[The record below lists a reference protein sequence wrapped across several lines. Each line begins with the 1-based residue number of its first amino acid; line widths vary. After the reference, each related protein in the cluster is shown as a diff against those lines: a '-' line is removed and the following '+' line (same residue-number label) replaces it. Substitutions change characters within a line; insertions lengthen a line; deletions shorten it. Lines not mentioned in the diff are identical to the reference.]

1 MDQDWNNF
9 WCFEAQEAREGII
22 VSNDNLRD
30 FINENEAFKDAIEN
44 RLLNYKIVSHKDKTE
59 FLIQEVNMDQD
70 WNNSWFFLK

>member
-22 VSNDNLRD
+22 VSNDNLHD

-44 RLLNYKIVSHKDKTE
+44 RLLNFNFVLDKDGIFDPRGPR
-59 FLIQEVNMDQD
+59 FLVC
-70 WNNSWFFLK
+70 WSSRS